1 MAAKKIIRDTLF
13 LKQKAEQAT
22 KEDYQTAIDLRD
34 TLIAERESAAGLAA
48 NMIGVNKKII
58 AFYMGDLPIVMINPQ
73 IIAKSGRY
81 SIEEGCLSLFGL
93 RKTERYQ
100 SITVEYQNLNFQMQK
115 QTFSGFVA
123 ETIQHEVDHC
133 TGILI

>member
-1 MAAKKIIRDTLF
+1 MTAKKIIRDTLF
-13 LKQKAEQAT
+13 LKQKAQEAT

-73 IIAKSGRY
+73 IIAQSGQY
-81 SIEEGCLSLFGL
+81 STEEGCLSLFGL
-93 RKTERYQ
+93 RKTERYRA
-100 SITVEYQNLNFQMQK
+100 ITVEYQNLNFEIQK
-115 QTFSGFVA
+115 QSFTDFIA

-133 TGILI
+133 AGILI

>member
-13 LKQKAEQAT
+13 LKQKVEQAT

-81 SIEEGCLSLFGL
+81 LTEEGCLSLFGL

-100 SITVEYQNLNFQMQK
+100 SITVEYQNLNFEMQK

-133 TGILI
+133 AGILI

>member
-13 LKQKAEQAT
+13 LKQKAEEAT

-81 SIEEGCLSLFGL
+81 LTEEGCLSLFGL

-115 QTFSGFVA
+115 QTFTGFVA

-133 TGILI
+133 AGILI